1 MLVFYSSLAKKTSYL
16 LLPILIML
24 AIFIRIYRRLD
35 VKRINRFCKSY
46 REKSTKI
53 PNNFQSEGEEGLMIL
68 FKLCA
73 FIKRKK
79 DKSFQSSELQDSLY
93 TMW

>member
-1 MLVFYSSLAKKTSYL
+1 MLVFYTSLTKKASYL
-16 LLPILIML
+16 FLPILIIL
-24 AIFIRIYRRLD
+24 AILIRIYRRLD
-35 VKRINRFCKSY
+35 VKRINSFCKSY
-46 REKSTKI
+46 REKSTQI

-79 DKSFQSSELQDSLY
+79 DNSFQSSESLDSLY